1 MKKWILAAAVVVLT
15 IGLAAC
21 NKEVDLGEKGEVYH
35 KVMENT
41 EKLESV
47 HTNIFIDQLIK
58 EEGAREDMQ
67 MRTGSEVSLVR
78 KPFGMHMVFE
88 IDSGLGEDEAV
99 KEESYITEDG
109 AYVRNNETAW
119 EHNNLPPETLEL
131 LSKGNVNTSID
142 LSFFEQFLE
151 RFNFTEEEDGTY
163 LFSLVMNGDKKD
175 EREVMDQIIVAN
187 LQGQVDP
194 EETNLKDIIEPEYV
208 RVEIFV
214 DQETLQMTHY
224 NLDMKVELVSSDA
237 PKMHITQHT
246 EGQLSEFNAID
257 EIVVPDEVK
266 EEAAKEAEK
275 EETEETE
282 EETTEE

>member
-1 MKKWILAAAVVVLT
+1 MKKWILVVAAVVLT
-15 IGLAAC
+15 ISLAAC

-78 KPFGMHMVFE
+78 KPFGMHMIFE
-88 IDSGLGEDEAV
+88 IDSGLGEEEAL

-109 AYVRNNETAW
+109 AYVRNNDTKW
-119 EHNNLPPETLEL
+119 EHNDLPPEALEL
-131 LSKGNVNTSID
+131 LSKGNVNTTID

-151 RFNFTEEEDGTY
+151 RFNFSEEDNNTY
-163 LFSLVMNGDKKD
+163 LFSLVMHGDKKD

-187 LQGQVDP
+187 LKGQVDS

-257 EIVVPDEVK
+257 EVVVPEEVK
-266 EEAAKEAEK
+266 KEAEEMSMK
-275 EETEETE
+275 EESEEETERE
-282 EETTEE
+282 EE